1 MREGKGKPSYR
12 ELRTLVKGVGFG
24 PVGKGDPF
32 ERSASGRYLKR
43 DVLRRAGRQHGEK
56 GIRDCGVR

>member
-24 PVGKGDPF
+24 PVGKGDH
-32 ERSASGRYLKR
+32 LKGQ
-43 DVLRRAGRQHGEK
+43 RRG
-56 GIRDCGVR
+56 GI

>member
-1 MREGKGKPSYR
+1 MTEGKRKTSYR

-32 ERSASGRYLKR
+32 ERSESGRYLKR
-43 DVLRRAGRQHGEK
+43 DVLRREGVQPGEM
-56 GIRDCGVR
+56 GTGDCGVR

>member
-1 MREGKGKPSYR
+1 MREGKGKPSYG

-32 ERSASGRYLKR
+32 ERSELGRYLKR
-43 DVLRRAGRQHGEK
+43 DVLRRAGGQPGEK
-56 GIRDCGVR
+56 GTGDWGVR